1 MASVSF
7 LSELPFSRDRLL
19 FVVVVVA
26 DSSAAVTTL
35 GLVATLF
42 FGLKVVS
49 AA

>member
-35 GLVATLF
+35 GLLHVQNPQNDSWL
-42 FGLKVVS
+42 
-49 AA
+49 